1 LQLPTWLD
9 VPHVVGG
16 FTRSSSRLICD
27 ALARYRKDR
36 LELDGIQLKAL
47 IARLLAFAGV
57 VSTFVWFFWFQQT
70 SLGYIAETKDG
81 VTSVSAGTTPRVIAI
96 SLVGLTLYCVL
107 VNTKANVIELHSAP
121 MWRRTAAFAMDFWF
135 ALFTLSALFGLVPL
149 LFEAVRTGVFRW
161 HFQRDHWTPTD
172 GADVALVLVF
182 LATFVAYFLLP
193 LMRRGQTVGCWVFRL
208 ATVNADG
215 YVVYVPF
222 STAIRRLLAEF
233 RGVCSPFKTFRTL
246 DGDGQTFYDRE
257 SGFTVVRC

>member
-1 LQLPTWLD
+1 
-9 VPHVVGG
+9 
-16 FTRSSSRLICD
+16 
-27 ALARYRKDR
+27 

-121 MWRRTAAFAMDFWF
+121 MWRRTAAFAIDFWF

-149 LFEAVRTGVFRW
+149 CLRQFAPAFFAGIFKGIIGL
-161 HFQRDHWTPTD
+161 QQM
-172 GADVALVLVF
+172 AQMS
-182 LATFVAYFLLP
+182 P
-193 LMRRGQTVGCWVFRL
+193 LSSFFWRPSSRI
-208 ATVNADG
+208 
-215 YVVYVPF
+215 F
-222 STAIRRLLAEF
+222 SCR
-233 RGVCSPFKTFRTL
+233 
-246 DGDGQTFYDRE
+246 
-257 SGFTVVRC
+257 